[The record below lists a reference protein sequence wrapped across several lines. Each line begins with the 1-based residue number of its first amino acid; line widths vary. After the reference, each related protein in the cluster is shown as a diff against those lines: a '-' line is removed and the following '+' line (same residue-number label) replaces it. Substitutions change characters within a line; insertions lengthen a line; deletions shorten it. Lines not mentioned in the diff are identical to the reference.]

1 MKVYYK
7 NRVCNMKTAG
17 VVPLEKLLEALEH
30 GLSVKIEII
39 KDLEEVEGKV
49 AKQKLGIKEE

>member
-7 NRVCNMKTAG
+7 NRVCDVKSVG
-17 VVPLEKLLEALEH
+17 VVPLEELLEALEH

-39 KDLEEVEGKV
+39 KDLEEVEGD
-49 AKQKLGIKEE
+49 G